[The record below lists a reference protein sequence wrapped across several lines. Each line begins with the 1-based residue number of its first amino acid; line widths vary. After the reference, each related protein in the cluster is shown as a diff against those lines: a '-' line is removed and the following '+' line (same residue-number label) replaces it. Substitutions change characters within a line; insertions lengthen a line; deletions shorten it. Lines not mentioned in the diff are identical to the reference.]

1 MHQEG
6 TTAMDDEDAGA
17 IPAANV
23 GDTDLVALAQTNPMA
38 AKEIARLEDLMNR
51 GEETKEEFLRL
62 CQLLFDVGSVAAS
75 EYLLRRNLEYYEDHA
90 LYVQLFGTA
99 KQEEFQTAIEAFKS
113 QFDVDLVL
121 IAEKDF
127 LVSTFRSDDG
137 PPRFDAFALLSR
149 PCEIKF
155 GYIEQDKIE
164 ADVTLLDPGR
174 EVFDADECM
183 LLFFVNGV
191 WELADPMDA

>member
-1 MHQEG
+1 MHPEG
-6 TTAMDDEDAGA
+6 TATMDDEDRHA
-17 IPAANV
+17 IPAANI
-23 GDTDLVALAQTNPMA
+23 GDTDLVALAQANPAA
-38 AKEIARLEDLMNR
+38 AKEIARLVDLMNR
-51 GEETKEEFLRL
+51 GEETKEEFLQL
-62 CQLLFDVGSVAAS
+62 CQFLFDVGSVEAS
-75 EYLLRRNLEYYEDHA
+75 EYLLRRNLDYYEGHS
-90 LYVQLFGTA
+90 LYVRLFGTA
-99 KQEEFQTAIEAFKS
+99 RQEEFHAAIEAFKS

-127 LVSTFRSDDG
+127 LVSKFRTDGG
-137 PPRFDAFALLSR
+137 PPRSDAFALLSR

-174 EVFDADECM
+174 EVFDGDECM
-183 LLFFVNGV
+183 LLFFLNGV

>member
-1 MHQEG
+1 
-6 TTAMDDEDAGA
+6 MDDEEGHA
-17 IPAANV
+17 IPAANI
-23 GDTDLVALAQTNPMA
+23 GDTDLVALAKTNPAA

-51 GEETKEEFLRL
+51 GEESKEEFLRL

-75 EYLLRRNLEYYEDHA
+75 EYLLRRNLNYYEGHA
-90 LYVQLFGTA
+90 LYVRLFGTA
-99 KQEEFQTAIEAFKS
+99 RQEEFAGAIEAFKF
-113 QFDVDLVL
+113 QFDLELVL
-121 IAEKDF
+121 VVEKDF
-127 LVSTFRSDDG
+127 LVSTFRSAGG

-174 EVFDADECM
+174 EDFDADECM

>member
-1 MHQEG
+1 
-6 TTAMDDEDAGA
+6 MDDEERHA
-17 IPAANV
+17 IPAANI
-23 GDTDLVALAQTNPMA
+23 GNTDLVALAQTNPAA
-38 AKEIARLEDLMNR
+38 AKEIARLENLMNR
-51 GEETKEEFLRL
+51 GEETKDEFLQL

-75 EYLLRRNLEYYEDHA
+75 EYLLRRNLNHYEGHA
-90 LYVQLFGTA
+90 LYLRLFGTA
-99 KQEEFQTAIEAFKS
+99 RQEEFEEAIEAFES

-121 IAEKDF
+121 IAKKDF
-127 LVSTFRSDDG
+127 LVSMFRSDG
-137 PPRFDAFALLSR
+137 GRPRLLDAVALLSR

-164 ADVTLLDPGR
+164 ADVTVFDPGQ
-174 EVFDADECM
+174 EVFDPDECM